1 MCGVWIQPSSTR
13 ASRTESES
21 SAPTVAELA
30 GKLAGVGVVDSCRD
44 DASLPDTAES
54 AHSSR
59 DTYAAEHSSVADSRD
74 MVDKQLYTEDTV
86 VPSPDEHSDE
96 GMYT

>member
-1 MCGVWIQPSSTR
+1 M
-13 ASRTESES
+13 
-21 SAPTVAELA
+21 VAELA

-54 AHSSR
+54 AHSGR
-59 DTYAAEHSSVADSRD
+59 DTYAAEHSSVADSRH